1 MAAHAVKRSEIAPV
15 AGGGLMVD
23 QFQVHRLGSLDSDKA
38 FERIVEVVRNFGLDC
53 IGVGS
58 GCLEVSQ

>member
-1 MAAHAVKRSEIAPV
+1 
-15 AGGGLMVD
+15 MVD

-38 FERIVEVVRNFGLDC
+38 FERIIEVVRNFGLDR